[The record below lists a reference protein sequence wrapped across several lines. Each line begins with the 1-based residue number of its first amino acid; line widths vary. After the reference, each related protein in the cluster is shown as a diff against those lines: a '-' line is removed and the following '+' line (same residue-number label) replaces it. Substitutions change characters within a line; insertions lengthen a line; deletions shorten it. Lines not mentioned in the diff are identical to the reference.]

1 MKMPILNVSDM
12 FTGPYQLISGKNV
25 AIVGNAKSIFDKSNG
40 QEIDQ
45 HDTIIRFNRG
55 FITKA
60 ESQGS
65 RTDILIMACP
75 LTNEERLSFGALSYI
90 NRSKRIKSGFY
101 TFTNKF
107 RAWLKTQ
114 IGAQPSSGLMA
125 IQFCRAAYA
134 KNIDLYGFDFEA
146 TPTFYNPEGY
156 VTKHNYTKEKEL
168 IQEMQTQNIL
178 KIH

>member
-1 MKMPILNVSDM
+1 MKTPKLDMSDM
-12 FTGPYQLISGKNV
+12 FTDPYRLIAGKNI
-25 AIVGNAKSIFDKSNG
+25 AIVGNAQSIFDKTNG

-55 FITKA
+55 FIIKA
-60 ESQGS
+60 ESQGT

-75 LTNEERLSFGALSYI
+75 LTDEERLSFGALSYI
-90 NRSKRIKSGFY
+90 NRSKRIKSGRY

-114 IGAQPSSGLMA
+114 IGAMPSSGLMA

-134 KNIDLYGFDFEA
+134 KNIDLYGFDFEE

-156 VTKHNYTKEKEL
+156 VTKHNYAKEKE
-168 IQEMQTQNIL
+168 IIKDMEAKNIL